1 MPNRKFTGQRDTP
14 EYHPLGFNS
23 GIEQMTQLI
32 RVMIVDDHDMIRRGL
47 SMFLSGFDDLVL
59 VGEASNA
66 QEAIRVC
73 NEVQPHVVLMDMF
86 LPNMDGVTLTRTIRA
101 QHPDVQVVILT
112 SSKNDEL
119 VQAALQAGAIGYMLK
134 NISVIEMAETI
145 RAAYAGKPSL
155 APEVTQ
161 ALINLTI
168 RSHHSA
174 PNYNLTE
181 RELIVLNLMAK
192 GLSNQEIADQI
203 YVSRATVKV
212 YVSTILSKLGVQNR
226 IEAVRL
232 ALQESLVN

>member
-1 MPNRKFTGQRDTP
+1 
-14 EYHPLGFNS
+14 
-23 GIEQMTQLI
+23 MTQLI

-47 SMFLSGFDDLVL
+47 ATFLSGFDDLVL

-66 QEAIRVC
+66 QEAIHVC
-73 NEVQPHVVLMDMF
+73 SEVQPHVVLMDMF

-101 QHPDVQVVILT
+101 QHPNVQVVILT
-112 SSKNDEL
+112 SAKNDEL

-134 NISVIEMAETI
+134 NISVMQMAETI
-145 RAAYAGKPSL
+145 RAAYAGKPML

-161 ALINLTI
+161 ALINLTVN
-168 RSHHSA
+168 SQHTT

-232 ALQESLVN
+232 ALQQSLVN